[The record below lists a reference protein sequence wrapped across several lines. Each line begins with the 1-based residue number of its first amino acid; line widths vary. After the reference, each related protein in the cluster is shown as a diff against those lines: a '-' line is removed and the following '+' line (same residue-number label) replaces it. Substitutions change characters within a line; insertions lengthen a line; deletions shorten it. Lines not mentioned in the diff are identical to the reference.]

1 MTSLS
6 PNAIDQA
13 WSMERCSPSR
23 VMVDFAIA
31 MEQTLQST
39 TVTVTLRINPF
50 IVFPYHD
57 EFNNGL
63 LRQRFNLFYLFSPAG
78 Q

>member
-1 MTSLS
+1 
-6 PNAIDQA
+6 
-13 WSMERCSPSR
+13 
-23 VMVDFAIA
+23 MVDFAIA

-78 Q
+78 QYWSPGERQLSQLNYRGPGPG